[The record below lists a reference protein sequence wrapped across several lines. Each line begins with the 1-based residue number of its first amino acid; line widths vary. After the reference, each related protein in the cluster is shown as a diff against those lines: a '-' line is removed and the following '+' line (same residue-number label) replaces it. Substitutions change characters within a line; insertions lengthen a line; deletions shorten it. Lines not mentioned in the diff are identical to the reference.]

1 MKRVLLISIAFII
14 GISSIYL
21 NNTALGF
28 SELAGSCEPE
38 CTKCHTLSKEEASTI
53 IKEIAPSVDIIDVR
67 QSPVR
72 GLWEITFKAQ
82 GRVGIVYMDFS
93 KANIIQGPILNVKA
107 KTDLTAQRLQELT
120 KIDLSKI
127 PLKEAIL
134 MGSPDAKYKV
144 IVFDDPD

>member
-1 MKRVLLISIAFII
+1 MKRILLVSIAFII
-14 GISSIYL
+14 GIYL
-21 NNTALGF
+21 NSTALGF

-53 IKEIAPSVDIIDVR
+53 VKEIAPSVEVIDVR

-120 KIDLSKI
+120 KVDVSKI